1 MFRKKKNDNVYEE
14 PNQRIKQVKAKAKG
28 LAGGIIGVFVVLY
41 LLAGSIYSLKENEYA
56 VITTFGVPKVVE
68 ESGIHFKIPYIQR
81 LARVPKTING
91 FPIGFY

>member
-41 LLAGSIYSLKENEYA
+41 LLNYQSRLHLE
-56 VITTFGVPKVVE
+56 KVLT
-68 ESGIHFKIPYIQR
+68 Y
-81 LARVPKTING
+81 
-91 FPIGFY
+91 

>member
-41 LLAGSIYSLKENEYA
+41 LLAGRRRMNM
-56 VITTFGVPKVVE
+56 
-68 ESGIHFKIPYIQR
+68 R
-81 LARVPKTING
+81 
-91 FPIGFY
+91 